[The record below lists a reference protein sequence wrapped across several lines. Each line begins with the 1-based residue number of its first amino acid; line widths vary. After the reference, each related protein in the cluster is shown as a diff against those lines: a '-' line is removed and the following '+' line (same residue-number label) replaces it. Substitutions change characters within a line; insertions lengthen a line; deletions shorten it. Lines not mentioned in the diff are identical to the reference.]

1 MEENGKLKENRN
13 LEENR
18 NPEEMRKE
26 EGKGEMG
33 TAEADMAEIADA
45 DMEEKLRHHQF
56 IRRLIIVT
64 KLHKKIIEREV
75 NQTGVYRSQHQ
86 ILMYVADHPNV
97 SQKDIAL
104 LHHASPATI
113 AVSLKKLE
121 KGGYLVRRMAEDDNR
136 VNQILLTEKGRAT
149 VEKSKQMFRQI
160 EAQALEGISD
170 EEIQRVEAVLK
181 HLFENCVKILP
192 DTEKEEMN
200 W

>member
-1 MEENGKLKENRN
+1 MEENGKLKKNRN
-13 LEENR
+13 LEKNR
-18 NPEEMRKE
+18 TPEEMRKE
-26 EGKGEMG
+26 KEKGKMG
-33 TAEADMAEIADA
+33 ATEADGTNE
-45 DMEEKLRHHQF
+45 EEKFQRHQF

-136 VNQILLTEKGRAT
+136 VNQILLTEKGRTT

-170 EEIQRVEAVLK
+170 EEMQQVEAVLR
-181 HLFENCVKILP
+181 HLFENYVKILP

>member
-1 MEENGKLKENRN
+1 M
-13 LEENR
+13 EENR
-18 NPEEMRKE
+18 NPEENEK
-26 EGKGEMG
+26 MG
-33 TAEADMAEIADA
+33 IAEVNVAGMADV
-45 DMEEKLRHHQF
+45 EEKLRRHQF

-170 EEIQRVEAVLK
+170 EEIQQVEAVLK